1 MAKNQGRRKATTA
14 PSGQTT
20 DDAPAEEQA
29 AAARPSP
36 TSTDR
41 ELLEGSDQ
49 TRLFI
54 ELLKKMGELAANQMQ
69 TTAAVTEI
77 GSQIGELAKGPI
89 RRTDEG
95 LTDLYNKI
103 DGIPKS
109 PAPETVEELAQKRSR
124 ELIVTEQRK
133 SLWVLERRSPERAD
147 SIHQM
152 PRSSVIGRVLHD
164 LGAFAES
171 QGQVPGE
178 IFKRLECFGKHH
190 LSSVIERSLNK
201 YTRPDGS
208 KDTAVSGELGRQ
220 LQPRIE
226 PLIRLGYA
234 GKGSK
239 GYYLTPEGRQVF
251 KGWPDYQ
258 ASDGDN
264 DCGGYR
270 KDAGGGD

>member
-29 AAARPSP
+29 AAERPSP

-49 TRLFI
+49 TRLLMM
-54 ELLKKMGELAANQMQ
+54 LLKQGSDNSAELAELRNQLEKLRQ
-69 TTAAVTEI
+69 
-77 GSQIGELAKGPI
+77 GPI
-89 RRTDEG
+89 RHAAEGVTDI
-95 LTDLYNKI
+95 YNKI
-103 DGIPKS
+103 DEIPKA
-109 PAPETVEELAQKRSR
+109 PAPETVKELAGRLSR
-124 ELIVTEQRK
+124 DLIIKEQRR
-133 SLWVLERRSPERAD
+133 SLWVLERRNPEREG
-147 SIHQM
+147 STHHM
-152 PRSSVIGRVLHD
+152 PRSSVIGRILHD
-164 LGAFAES
+164 LGAFVES

-178 IFKRLECFGKHH
+178 IFNKLECVGKHH
-190 LSSVIERSLNK
+190 LSSVIEKSLGK

-220 LQPRIE
+220 LQPRIQ

-234 GKGSK
+234 GKGKK

-251 KGWPDYQ
+251 KGWPDYE
-258 ASDGDN
+258 AKDGDN

-270 KDAGGGD
+270 TAAGGG